1 MEKGKVLNNRKT
13 GHARIA
19 DDGRYIIDSDGRRIE
34 HDDPRVVQVYVIDNS
49 PYAKRLM
56 GAVFERSGRKYRAAG
71 KTDAEVMQLAK
82 QLCSG
87 RECVPATAIAGH
99 ILTDI
104 YNNRGDDEI
113 TLYFSLNQEGPCQNG
128 AWPVQWDVFRQRL
141 DVRNVIFLA
150 ANNSEAN
157 SYGLSTAHKM
167 WLGRAMIVGHY
178 LDEAENALRVVA
190 RDADSAMEIFR
201 AESESL
207 IERIRSDSWRAFANS
222 LKKWT
227 LNVSRIPIRDTVEKT
242 PKVLIFGGLNLL
254 FVHHPVT
261 EFFIAQGVI
270 PKVVD
275 LAEGMLWLQSESI
288 IRFGFRSGF
297 TDPEQQFNPMNMLY
311 NALMKQK
318 NISEAKA
325 VFSDKGNMVFMD
337 YYKKRYLNIMGKSGL
352 MSDPFARYARL
363 AAEGHRYI
371 SNNIFSETCTTTG
384 RYVCAVEDGVFDGLI
399 NLGSFNCQPAMNS
412 QAIIRPLSNT
422 GDVPYAAIDV
432 EGPWIT
438 TNHRRLLETIAVQAR
453 RIREEKNKSV

>member
-1 MEKGKVLNNRKT
+1 MNSPKVD
-13 GHARIA
+13 HARIA
-19 DDGRYIIDSDGRRIE
+19 DNGQYIIDSDGRRIE
-34 HDDPRVVQVYVIDNS
+34 YDDPRVVHVYAIDNS

-56 GAVFERSGRKYRAAG
+56 KAVFERSGRKYRAVG

-87 RECVPATAIAGH
+87 RECVPATAIVGH
-99 ILTDI
+99 TLTDI
-104 YNNRGDDEI
+104 YKNRAADEI

-141 DVRNVIFLA
+141 NVRNVIFLA

-157 SYGLSTAHKM
+157 SYGLSTVHKM
-167 WLGRAMIVGHY
+167 WLGRAIIVGHY

-190 RDADSAMEIFR
+190 GDADSAMEVFKTE
-201 AESESL
+201 AESL
-207 IERIRSDSWRAFANS
+207 IKSIRSDNWRAFANS
-222 LKKWT
+222 LKKWAE
-227 LNVSRIPIRDTVEKT
+227 NVSRIPICETVDRI

-288 IRFGFRSGF
+288 IKFGFRSGI
-297 TDPEQQFNPMNMLY
+297 TDPYRQFNPMNMLY

-325 VFSDKGNMVFMD
+325 AFSDKGNMVFMD

-352 MSDPFARYARL
+352 MSDPFAKYARL
-363 AAEGHRYI
+363 AAEGHKYI
-371 SNNIFSETCTTTG
+371 SNNTFSETCTTTG

-412 QAIIRPLSNT
+412 QAIIRPLSNA

-438 TNHRRLLETIAVQAR
+438 TNHRRLLETIAVQAKR
-453 RIREEKNKSV
+453 AREMKNRKIP